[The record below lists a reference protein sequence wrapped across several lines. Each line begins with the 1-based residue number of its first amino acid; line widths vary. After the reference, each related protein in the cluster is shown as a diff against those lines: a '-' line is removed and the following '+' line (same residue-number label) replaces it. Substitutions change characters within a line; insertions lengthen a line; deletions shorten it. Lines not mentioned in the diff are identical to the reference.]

1 MVDMDLIPEE
11 RKWEIYKIVVN
22 SILQNPFGTLE
33 SAPKMVEEIITI
45 YYNDKK

>member
-11 RKWEIYKIVVN
+11 RKWEIYKMVVN
-22 SILQNPFGTLE
+22 NILQNQFTPLE
-33 SAPKMVEEIITI
+33 SAPEMVEEIITI